1 MALSAQAG
9 GRVPRDTAA
18 SRAATWAFGGVPHR
32 DAGLA
37 RKFRS
42 PSGSI
47 KIIDGYNKSDFVP
60 VPPISIPGGVM
71 KVEQRPTDSKPK
83 EALTDKATLLKLY
96 KEMLLIRRFE
106 EKTAEMYQA
115 AKVGG
120 FCHLNIGEE
129 ATIVGTIS
137 ALREDDYLYSTYR
150 EHGHALAKGIDANA
164 VMAELFGKETGTS
177 KGRGGSMHLFSQEH
191 RFYGGYAIVG
201 QALPIACGTG
211 YAINYKQGDEIVMS
225 VFGDGATN
233 IGAFHESLN
242 VAKLWHLPIVFVC
255 VNNLYGMGTAVNR
268 ASAVTEIWKKA
279 CAFDMTGER
288 VDGMDVLA
296 VRRGTHQLVALARE
310 KHEPSLLECVTYRY
324 RGHSMSDP
332 DTYRGKDEIKEWQT
346 RDPILTLGEQ
356 MKRQKMLTDA
366 DIEKLDDEVTTQ
378 VEDAVKFAED
388 SPEPDPKELYRDV
401 YVEEGAA

>member
-1 MALSAQAG
+1 
-9 GRVPRDTAA
+9 
-18 SRAATWAFGGVPHR
+18 
-32 DAGLA
+32 
-37 RKFRS
+37 
-42 PSGSI
+42 
-47 KIIDGYNKSDFVP
+47 
-60 VPPISIPGGVM
+60 M
-71 KVEQRPTDSKPK
+71 KVEQRPAGSPAK

-96 KEMLLIRRFE
+96 REMLLIRRFE

-115 AKVGG
+115 AKIGG

-137 ALREDDYLYSTYR
+137 ALRQNDYVYSTYR
-150 EHGHALAKGIDANA
+150 EHGHAIAKGIDPQA

-177 KGRGGSMHLFSQEH
+177 HGRGGSMHLFSQEH

-201 QALPIACGTG
+201 QALPIACGSA
-211 YAINYKQGDEIVMS
+211 YAINYEEKDEVVMS
-225 VFGDGATN
+225 IFGDGATN

-255 VNNLYGMGTAVNR
+255 VNNLYGMGTAVSR

-279 CAFDMTGER
+279 CAYDMTGER

-296 VRRGTHQLVALARE
+296 VRRITDQLVAQARE

-332 DTYRGKDEIKEWQT
+332 DNYRGKDEIKEWQT
-346 RDPILTLGEQ
+346 RDAILSLGEY
-356 MKRQKMLTDA
+356 MKKQKML
-366 DIEKLDDEVTTQ
+366 DDPEILKIDEEVTAQ
-378 VEDAVKFAED
+378 VEEAVKFAEE
-388 SPEPDPKELYRDV
+388 SPEPDPKDLYRDV
-401 YVEEGAA
+401 YADEVAS

>member
-1 MALSAQAG
+1 
-9 GRVPRDTAA
+9 
-18 SRAATWAFGGVPHR
+18 
-32 DAGLA
+32 
-37 RKFRS
+37 
-42 PSGSI
+42 
-47 KIIDGYNKSDFVP
+47 
-60 VPPISIPGGVM
+60 M
-71 KVEQRPTDSKPK
+71 KVEQRPAASSSKDT
-83 EALTDKATLLKLY
+83 LTDKSSLLTLY
-96 KEMLLIRRFE
+96 REMLLIRRFE

-115 AKVGG
+115 AKIGG

-137 ALREDDYLYSTYR
+137 ALRPQDYVYSTYR
-150 EHGHALAKGIDANA
+150 EHGHALAKGVDPNA

-177 KGRGGSMHLFSQEH
+177 HGRGGSMHLFSQEH

-201 QALPIACGTG
+201 QALPIACGSA
-211 YAINYKQGDEIVMS
+211 YAINYEEKDEVVMS
-225 VFGDGATN
+225 IFGDGATN

-279 CAFDMTGER
+279 CAYDMTGER

-296 VRRGTHQLVALARE
+296 VRRITDQLVAQARE

-346 RDPILTLGEQ
+346 RDAILSLGDY
-356 MKRQKMLTDA
+356 MKKQKMIDDQQLQ
-366 DIEKLDDEVTTQ
+366 KLDEEVIAQ
-378 VEDAVKFAED
+378 VEEAVKFAEE
-388 SPEPDPKELYRDV
+388 SPEPDPKDLYRDV
-401 YVEEGAA
+401 YAGEVAS

>member
-1 MALSAQAG
+1 
-9 GRVPRDTAA
+9 
-18 SRAATWAFGGVPHR
+18 
-32 DAGLA
+32 
-37 RKFRS
+37 
-42 PSGSI
+42 
-47 KIIDGYNKSDFVP
+47 
-60 VPPISIPGGVM
+60 M

-83 EALTDKATLLKLY
+83 EAFTDKPSLLKLY
-96 KEMLLIRRFE
+96 REMLLIRRFE

-115 AKVGG
+115 AKIGG

-137 ALREDDYLYSTYR
+137 ALRKDDYCYSTYR
-150 EHGHALAKGIDANA
+150 EHGHAIAKGIEPKA

-201 QALPIACGTG
+201 QALPIACGSA
-211 YAINYKQGDEIVMS
+211 YAINYEEKDEVVMS
-225 VFGDGATN
+225 IFGDGATN

-242 VAKLWHLPIVFVC
+242 AAKLWHLPIVFVC

-279 CAFDMTGER
+279 CAYDMTGER

-296 VRRGTHQLVALARE
+296 VRRITDQLVAQARE
-310 KHEPSLLECVTYRY
+310 RHEPSLLECVTYRY

-332 DTYRGKDEIKEWQT
+332 DTYRGKDEVKEWQG
-346 RDPILTLGEQ
+346 RDPILSLGDH
-356 MKRQKMLTDA
+356 MKRDKMLTDQE
-366 DIEKLDDEVTTQ
+366 IERIDQEVTGE
-378 VEDAVKFAED
+378 VEEAVKFAED
-388 SPEPDPKELYRDV
+388 SPDPDPK
-401 YVEEGAA
+401 

>member
-1 MALSAQAG
+1 
-9 GRVPRDTAA
+9 
-18 SRAATWAFGGVPHR
+18 
-32 DAGLA
+32 
-37 RKFRS
+37 
-42 PSGSI
+42 
-47 KIIDGYNKSDFVP
+47 
-60 VPPISIPGGVM
+60 M
-71 KVEQRPTDSKPK
+71 KVEQRPAASPSKDT
-83 EALTDKATLLKLY
+83 LTDKARLLKLY
-96 KEMLLIRRFE
+96 REMLLIRRFE

-115 AKVGG
+115 AKIGG

-137 ALREDDYLYSTYR
+137 ALRPQDYVYSTYR
-150 EHGHALAKGIDANA
+150 EHGHALAKGVDPSA

-177 KGRGGSMHLFSQEH
+177 HGRGGSMHLFSQQH

-201 QALPIACGTG
+201 QSLPIACGSA
-211 YAINYKQGDEIVMS
+211 YAINYEEKDEVVMS
-225 VFGDGATN
+225 IFGDGATN

-279 CAFDMTGER
+279 CAYDMTGER

-296 VRRGTHQLVALARE
+296 VRRITDQLVAQARE

-332 DTYRGKDEIKEWQT
+332 DTYRGKDEIKEWQA
-346 RDPILTLGEQ
+346 RDAILSLGDYL
-356 MKRQKMLTDA
+356 KKQKL
-366 DIEKLDDEVTTQ
+366 LDDQQLQKIDEEVSAQ
-378 VEDAVKFAED
+378 VEEAVKFAEE
-388 SPEPDPKELYRDV
+388 SPDPDPKDLYRDV
-401 YVEEGAA
+401 YADEVAS

>member
-1 MALSAQAG
+1 
-9 GRVPRDTAA
+9 
-18 SRAATWAFGGVPHR
+18 
-32 DAGLA
+32 
-37 RKFRS
+37 
-42 PSGSI
+42 
-47 KIIDGYNKSDFVP
+47 
-60 VPPISIPGGVM
+60 M
-71 KVEQRPTDSKPK
+71 KVEQRPAASPSRD
-83 EALTDKATLLKLY
+83 ALTDKATLAKLY
-96 KEMLLIRRFE
+96 REMLLVRRFE

-115 AKVGG
+115 AKIGG

-137 ALREDDYLYSTYR
+137 ALRPQDYVYSTYR
-150 EHGHALAKGIDANA
+150 EHGHAIAKGVDPNA

-177 KGRGGSMHLFSQEH
+177 HGRGGSMHLFSQEH

-201 QALPIACGTG
+201 QALPIACGSA
-211 YAINYKQGDEIVMS
+211 YAINYEEKDEVVMS
-225 VFGDGATN
+225 IFGDGATN

-255 VNNLYGMGTAVNR
+255 VNNQYGMGTAVNR

-279 CAFDMTGER
+279 CAYDMTGER

-296 VRRGTHQLVALARE
+296 VRGITDQLVAQARE

-346 RDPILTLGEQ
+346 RDAILSLGDH
-356 MKRQKMLTDA
+356 MKKQKMLTDE
-366 DIEKLDDEVTTQ
+366 DIQKIDEEITAQ
-378 VEDAVKFAED
+378 VEEAVKFAED
-388 SPEPDPKELYRDV
+388 SPEPDPKDLYRDV
-401 YVEEGAA
+401 YADEVAS